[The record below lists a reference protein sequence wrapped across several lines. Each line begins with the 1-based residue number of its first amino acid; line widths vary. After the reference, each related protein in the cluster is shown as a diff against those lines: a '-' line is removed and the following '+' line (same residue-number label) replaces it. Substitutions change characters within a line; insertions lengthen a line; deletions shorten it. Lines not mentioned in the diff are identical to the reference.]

1 MLELGAIVR
10 GHDEGRVRV
19 MGWGVPVDLTSS
31 LLGIMIE
38 VGGWS
43 RVKVGKDKGK
53 GYELGARGYRYLL
66 I

>member
-1 MLELGAIVR
+1 
-10 GHDEGRVRV
+10 

-43 RVKVGKDKGK
+43 RVKVGKVKGK